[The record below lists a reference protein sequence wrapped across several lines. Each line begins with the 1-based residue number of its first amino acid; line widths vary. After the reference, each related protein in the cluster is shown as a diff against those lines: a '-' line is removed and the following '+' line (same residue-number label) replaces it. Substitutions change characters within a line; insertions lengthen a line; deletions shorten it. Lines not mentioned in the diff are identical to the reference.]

1 MLRVDV
7 DAQTVDQ
14 AFATVTNQ
22 LQRSIRLP
30 GFRPGKVP
38 SSLITKNFSKDL
50 DAEVRRKIINDS
62 YKKAI
67 ADHKIHA
74 VGSPEIKEGEL
85 GRNQNFTFDATVETA
100 PEFELPEYRGLPVK
114 KEVRTVQEPD
124 IQRALDILRERNA
137 SYNDVDRSAR
147 EGDIVVVNYTG
158 SSEGKPLTDFAP
170 TARGLTEQNGF
181 WMEIK
186 ADHFIPGF
194 TEQLA
199 GASKGEKRT
208 VQVEFPKDFVA
219 PQLVGKKGTYEV
231 EIVQVKE
238 KVLPEVNDEF
248 AKQWGAENVEKLRE
262 GITADLQRQIEEN
275 TRKSIRAQVAQK
287 LTEQVQCELPEALVA
302 GETRNA
308 VYDIVLENQQRGV
321 SKEVMDEKKQDIYQ
335 YANQSAREKL
345 KIAFL
350 LGRIAEQEKIQ
361 VTQEEVANR
370 VLSMARQQQVRPEK
384 LVKDLQKVNGFGQ
397 IHEQIL
403 MTKVIDFLEQNAKI
417 EEVPVSPEPAQPA

>member
-137 SYNDVDRSAR
+137 NYNDVDRSAR

-199 GASKGEKRT
+199 GAVKGEKRT

-238 KVLPEVNDEF
+238 KALPEVNDEF

-287 LTEQVQCELPEALVA
+287 LSEKVQCDLPETLVA

-321 SKEVMDEKKQDIYQ
+321 SKEVMDEKKQDIYE

-417 EEVPVSPEPAQPA
+417 EEVPASAEPAQPA